1 MKKTLTALSLL
12 STLSLSAVP
21 AFAQS
26 NGKIVTTGKGNAHQN
41 IIINLK
47 QVTNT
52 VDLDD
57 IQGHWAEKYIKDLV
71 KKGILSGR
79 GNHKFVPNGLVTR
92 AEFATMLARYFNL
105 ETQSTT
111 QDFEDVP
118 KDSWEFKYVE
128 ATKDYFDAYRTLDG
142 GLVFKP
148 NDGAKRQDVTVALV
162 KVLLKL
168 NPSLQLMDADAADQ
182 LLKENFPKD
191 ENQIAPA
198 LRQYVATAVK
208 YDLIHGYGDGTFG
221 PNRVL
226 NRAEAATLL
235 DRLQENSVVVVGD
248 QTGTSTSTTNTNTNT
263 NTNTASNTTT
273 GSTETQ
279 SSTSGSIQ
287 TQNNTTVT
295 ITPSANTGSANNT
308 TENSGSQSTSGTV
321 QSGNGTSTSGTTTVN
336 GSSTATSTTNTH

>member
-21 AFAQS
+21 AFAHG
-26 NGKIVTTGKGNAHQN
+26 NGKIEIEGKGNAHQN
-41 IIINLK
+41 IYIMNTT
-47 QVTNT
+47 QVTNYT

-79 GNHKFVPNGLVTR
+79 GNHKFVPNGQVTR
-92 AEFATMLARYFNL
+92 AEFATMVARYFHL
-105 ETQSTT
+105 ENQSTT

-118 KDSWEFKYVE
+118 KNSWEYKYVE

-162 KVLLKL
+162 KILLKL
-168 NPSLQLMDADAADQ
+168 NPNLQLMDADAADQ

-208 YDLIHGYGDGTFG
+208 YDLIHGYGNGTFG

-263 NTNTASNTTT
+263 NTASNTTT

-279 SSTSGSIQ
+279 SSTSGSSQ

-295 ITPSANTGSANNT
+295 ITPAANTGSASNT
-308 TENSGSQSTSGTV
+308 TENSGSQTTSGTV
-321 QSGNGTSTSGTTTVN
+321 QSGNGTSMSGSTTVD